1 MAGMIDSS
9 RTELGLLATGRGGI
23 ELVSMLDLRTPSCLM
38 GTVVHGVTPM
48 GWEGVKLGITHFGWE
63 GQGGHMVSHLL
74 EAAVLVQGITPVRW
88 ESMSHMMSHPWDG
101 RVMVGHHALR
111 TLMGGPGGSGSHTRG
126 MGGATVRCHTCW
138 MGGGH
143 MVSSPW
149 GGRGHSQALCMFDER
164 WSWWSGV
171 SRQWGWFVF
180 GVVPV

>member
-23 ELVSMLDLRTPSCLM
+23 ELVSTLDLRTPSCLM

-63 GQGGHMVSHLL
+63 GQGGHMMSHLL

-101 RVMVGHHALR
+101 RVMVGHRALR
-111 TLMGGPGGSGSHTRG
+111 TLMGGPGGSGESRP
-126 MGGATVRCHTCW
+126 RD
-138 MGGGH
+138 
-143 MVSSPW
+143 
-149 GGRGHSQALCMFDER
+149 GRGHSQ
-164 WSWWSGV
+164 V
-171 SRQWGWFVF
+171 SHLLDGRRSH
-180 GVVPV
+180 GVVPMGWEGPQPSVVHV